1 MTNTVSLEDLTIVQL
16 KEMAD
21 AKEITYSPNIGKNKL
36 IARIEAKY
44 EEEVKSLVAANV
56 ISPDN
61 TDVQDLDEYNIGD
74 LKVLQ
79 LSKEELAIKYPSP
92 MQLVRCIVD
101 SADPHLKIGNAVA
114 INIGNKFGRVVR
126 HVPFN
131 EDTHI
136 EKMVYD
142 YLKAQKTTQPIPI
155 TKGSSSKHF
164 VRYEKGNR
172 FSITL
177 LDSLTPEQ
185 VAAILKKN
193 KDYLNTK
200 RATDE

>member
-1 MTNTVSLEDLTIVQL
+1 MTNTATLEELSVAKL

-21 AKEITYSPNIGKNKL
+21 TQGITYSPNIGKNKL

-44 EEEVKSLVAANV
+44 EEEAEALVSANV

-114 INIGNKFGRVVR
+114 INIGNKFGRIVR

-155 TKGSSSKHF
+155 TKGSSSKQF

-185 VAAILKKN
+185 VATILKKN
-193 KDYLNTK
+193 KDYLSAK
-200 RATDE
+200 RTTDE